1 MTDLYTVC
9 LCFRSGQRQNL
20 AYDSLSKAETAYDTI
35 TRGIDQQ
42 LVLQFLDEYGTKV
55 ALFSVSSSLPLE
67 AAILQDNVKAN
78 AVGIELALIQARAQA
93 RAQSRANHD
102 PTLRLAQRPAIM
114 PG

>member
-20 AYDSLSKAETAYDTI
+20 AYDSLNEAETVYATLAA
-35 TRGIDQQ
+35 GIDQQ
-42 LVLQFLDEYGTKV
+42 VVLQFLDEYGTKI
-55 ALFSVSSSLPLE
+55 ALFSLSSSLPLE
-67 AAILQDNVKAN
+67 AIILQDNVKAHE
-78 AVGIELALIQARAQA
+78 VGVEMSLIQARAQA

-102 PTLRLAQRPAIM
+102 PTLRLAQRAAIL